1 MCTTFTHKG
10 RILRRST
17 PEHPACYN
25 VGAVDALAKTP
36 RLAKNYRLVH
46 EIVVAQGPGVHLTM
60 SDVHELAR
68 RRKRSIGFT
77 TIYRALTR
85 LRALGLI
92 SEIVLPGAGSA
103 YYETAGATHAHFRC
117 DSCGRVDDVE
127 YVPPQRT
134 VRELS
139 HRYGIDVRETVL
151 SLHGL
156 CKTCR
161 GAGPQT
167 L

>member
-1 MCTTFTHKG
+1 M
-10 RILRRST
+10 RSMKARA
-17 PEHPACYN
+17 PGVLCYN
-25 VGAVDALAKTP
+25 IGAVDAPAKMP

-46 EIVVAQGPGVHLTM
+46 DIVVAQGPGVHLTM
-60 SDVHELAR
+60 GDVHELAR

-103 YYETAGATHAHFRC
+103 YYEAVGETHAHFRC

-127 YVPPQRT
+127 YVPPKRA

-139 HRYGIDVRETVL
+139 RRYGIDVRETLL

-161 GAGPQT
+161 DASVQAP
-167 L
+167 